1 MADNRRFKVTVW
13 YSNKP
18 KETYRNQTSKQATA
32 WERLFVKNPDLVTA
46 VRVENETDL
55 KGV

>member
-1 MADNRRFKVTVW
+1 MADVRRFKVTVW
-13 YSNKP
+13 YAKKP

>member
-32 WERLFVKNPDLVTA
+32 WERLFVKNPDLVTG